1 MNLTGK
7 EAYTLMLK
15 AYPDVMNIHELC
27 EVLGI
32 SVKTGYR
39 LLQNG
44 NITCMKIGR
53 TYRIPKVYVLQYLK
67 IISSPS
73 IT

>member
-7 EAYTLMLK
+7 DAYTLMLK
-15 AYPDVMNIHELC
+15 TYPDVMNIHELC

-32 SVKTGYR
+32 SIKTGYR

-44 NITCMKIGR
+44 NITYIKVGR

-67 IISSPS
+67 IISSPVTS
-73 IT
+73 

>member
-1 MNLTGK
+1 
-7 EAYTLMLK
+7 
-15 AYPDVMNIHELC
+15 MNIHELC

-32 SVKTGYR
+32 SIKTGYR

-44 NITCMKIGR
+44 NITYIKVGR

-67 IISSPS
+67 IISSPVTS
-73 IT
+73 